1 MTRKKQSKSSGQAIV
16 EFALILTVLL
26 LMIFLII
33 ESARILQA
41 WITVQNAAREGAR
54 YAITG
59 INDPACSVTGLP
71 KFSQY
76 CSDLRLSSIIDR
88 AHTGL
93 AGLRLDENSTAFEDD
108 YYYQIEVW
116 GVNSSGQLQP
126 YFGGVPNTP
135 VVVRA
140 FYRVPI
146 ITPLLNPIIDS
157 VPVFGQATMTNE
169 SFGQLGNA
177 SQGSG
182 VPPALPPVPTAGVT
196 PSPMPSPTPTDTPTV
211 GPTPTGTATPT
222 NTATATPAV
231 CATQFE
237 GSALEGFDFVFVTGE
252 IGSTVTIVN
261 LSTGEVLGT
270 AVLQAF
276 NGHACPGFN
285 DFSGPGARFADPLT
299 GGDILLA
306 QSSDGTFDT
315 TIVRAAPPTPT
326 PTSTNT
332 PVPTSTSTPTPSIT
346 PTATPSGP
354 FITLLPNCTGNTSAQ
369 IQILG
374 ANWPINVSISLYWD
388 GTQLI
393 TTIPPSTSQFFSRSY
408 TATGLDTS
416 GSTANP
422 VTYDVV
428 AIAATGET
436 YTAVFSV
443 PCAVPPTPTP
453 TVLPPTATPEP
464 ADLVIV
470 GPPTLVS
477 TPPIIAYQPVQFSML
492 ITNTG
497 EVDVSDQFFIDLYF
511 DPANVVSVTTSIPIS
526 ESSGYMGVS
535 SLAGKS
541 SLPITITAQLGFQN
555 NPANHAVYGMVDSVF
570 NAMEDNEDNN
580 LSTPTFIDFVT
591 PAAATPTPTPAAT
604 ISGTNDISGI
614 VNFVVTDPDTVI
626 IPQFRAVVKL
636 KDSGNNTIAV
646 TTAGLLGDYTFPGV
660 GPGTYSVVACVT
672 INNKTYANTTTGVT
686 PPTAFA
692 DVWIADLPSFEMSC
706 PQ

>member
-1 MTRKKQSKSSGQAIV
+1 
-16 EFALILTVLL
+16 
-26 LMIFLII
+26 MIFLII

-59 INDPACSVTGLP
+59 LNDPACPVTGLP

-76 CSDLRLSSIIDR
+76 CSDLRVSSIIDR

-93 AGLRLDENSTAFEDD
+93 AGLRLDEDSTAFEDD

-146 ITPLLNPIIDS
+146 ITPLLKPIVDS

-169 SFGQLGNA
+169 SFGQLGNT

-196 PSPMPSPTPTDTPTV
+196 PSPTPSPTPTDTPTP
-211 GPTPTGTATPT
+211 GASPTPTETTTG
-222 NTATATPAV
+222 TATATPAV
-231 CATQFE
+231 CQTQFE
-237 GSALEGFDFVFVTGE
+237 GSALDGQNFVFVTGE
-252 IGSTVTIVN
+252 IGATVTIVN
-261 LSTGEVLGT
+261 LSTGEVLGA

-276 NGHACPGFN
+276 NGHPCPGFN
-285 DFSGPGARFADPLT
+285 DFSGPGAQFANPLT
-299 GGDILLA
+299 SGEILLA
-306 QSSDGTFDT
+306 RSSDGTFDT
-315 TIVRAAPPTPT
+315 TIVRATLPTATPT
-326 PTSTNT
+326 ATNT
-332 PVPTSTSTPTPSIT
+332 PVPTSTSTPTPSVT
-346 PTATPSGP
+346 PTATPSVP
-354 FITLLPNCTGNTSAQ
+354 FIMLLPNCTSNTAVQ

-374 ANWPINVSISLYWD
+374 TNWPINVSISLYWD

-393 TTIPPSTSQFFSRSY
+393 TTIPPSASTSFSRSY
-408 TATGLDTS
+408 TAAGLDTS
-416 GSTANP
+416 GTSANP
-422 VTYDVV
+422 VTYNVV
-428 AIAATGET
+428 AVAATGEQ
-436 YTAVFSV
+436 YTAVFSA
-443 PCAVPPTPTP
+443 PCVAPPTATP

-464 ADLVIV
+464 ADLIIV

-477 TPPIIAYQPVQFSML
+477 TPPIIAYRPVQFSMM

-511 DPANVVSVTTSIPIS
+511 DPATVLTTGIPIN
-526 ESSGYMGVS
+526 ESSGYMGLS

-541 SLPITITAQLGFQN
+541 SQPITITSQLGFQN
-555 NPANHAVYGMVDSVF
+555 DPVNHVVYGMVDSVY
-570 NAMEDNEDNN
+570 NATEDNEMNN
-580 LSTPTFIDFVT
+580 VSTPTFINFVT
-591 PAAATPTPTPAAT
+591 PAAATPTPTPVYT
-604 ISGTNDISGI
+604 STTSLDISGI
-614 VNFVVTDPDTVI
+614 INFVVTDPDTVI
-626 IPQFRAVVKL
+626 IPQFRAIVKL

-660 GPGTYSVVACVT
+660 ASGAYSVVACVT
-672 INNKTYANTTTGVT
+672 INNKTYSGTTANVA

-692 DVWIADLPSFEMSC
+692 DVWIADLSSFEVISC
-706 PQ
+706 PP